1 MKFKVLIATALL
13 GIALSAA
20 ADTKL
25 IQRAYEVALS
35 DLRLPQEE
43 GGALMFKSCDDCEY
57 LRVRVGTGTT
67 YRLNGQVMSLTKFRA
82 ALLSV
87 EDREGQPVTVLHHL
101 ELDLVTNVAV
111 NL

>member
-1 MKFKVLIATALL
+1 
-13 GIALSAA
+13 
-20 ADTKL
+20 
-25 IQRAYEVALS
+25 
-35 DLRLPQEE
+35 
-43 GGALMFKSCDDCEY
+43 
-57 LRVRVGTGTT
+57 VGTGTT

-82 ALLSV
+82 ALLGV